1 MMRRPPRS
9 TLFPP
14 TTLFRSIGNR
24 NDALSA
30 DLVSGEVLV
39 PCARH
44 HAEERFLHGNF
55 NLLSLACV
63 LSSVEG
69 REYSD
74 GQTDSSDLVRSEE
87 HTSELQSQSN
97 LRFPFFFLMIR
108 RPPRSTLFPYTTLFR
123 SIFCPSPAC
132 SRV

>member
-74 GQTDSSDLVRSEE
+74 GQTDSSDLVTNPERFGTRPSAVLPCFVCPTGHCVINRSEE
-87 HTSELQSQSN
+87 H
-97 LRFPFFFLMIR
+97 
-108 RPPRSTLFPYTTLFR
+108 
-123 SIFCPSPAC
+123 
-132 SRV
+132 